1 MPPKNK
7 GGGRAKAAEPAQQEP
22 PKQPQTVRE
31 LEWQRYYDTN
41 PHQKAYE
48 ELGLHGMTPAD
59 RQAYLNQEYL
69 IPGAAKTLS
78 NKAQKELWKQLNE
91 SNLPLRGLPRPRDN
105 HWGRDKN
112 GRDIGD
118 YTVEEYAAHEAKTT
132 KLLDLFFQSQAFK
145 SKREKASNGDGYLVG
160 DTVQPFTCTEDD
172 VEREKLRRK
181 EMADLQQDLYS
192 VKTDPYALD
201 PEWDDV
207 VPIPQVEPEG
217 ALAAIAYP
225 DEYAEAM
232 GYLRA
237 VMAVKEYTPRCLR
250 LTERIISLNPAH
262 YTVWLYR
269 FAIVKTLNIAIPD
282 EIEWL
287 NEVSLTYIKNYQI
300 WNHRQLLLDHYYPTI
315 VMSPSDVAAL
325 GDSERQFLER
335 MLEEDTKNYHVWSYR
350 QYLVRKLGL
359 WDEEERLSIEA
370 LLDEDVRNNS
380 AWSHRFFV
388 AFSDP
393 AYATPGSHATEADPK
408 VPSEIIDREV
418 AYAQAKISL
427 APQNQSPWNYLKGAL
442 VKGGRKLGS
451 VREFA
456 EQFVTNLGGGGDA
469 EEVRSSHALDLL
481 ADIYKEAGEKE
492 KADLALRRLGEKWDR
507 IRKGYWEYRRKM
519 LE

>member
-7 GGGRAKAAEPAQQEP
+7 GGRAKAAEPQQEP
-22 PKQPQTVRE
+22 PKQPQTIRE
-31 LEWQRYYDTN
+31 LEWQRYHNTN
-41 PHQKAYE
+41 PYQKTYE

-69 IPGAAKTLS
+69 KPGAAKTLS

-91 SNLPLRGLPRPRDN
+91 SNLPLRSLPRPRDN
-105 HWGRDKN
+105 QWGCDKN

-118 YTVEEYAAHEAKTT
+118 YSIEEFRAREAKTT
-132 KLLDLFFQSQAFK
+132 KLLNLFFQSQEFK
-145 SKREKASNGDGYLVG
+145 SKRNKASNGDGYLVG

-172 VEREKLRRK
+172 VEQEKARRK
-181 EMADLQQDLYS
+181 EMAIIQQDLYS

-207 VPIPQVEPEG
+207 VPIPQIEAEG

-232 GYLRA
+232 SYLRA
-237 VMAVKEYTPRCLR
+237 VMAVKEHTPRCLR

-269 FAIVKTLNIAIPD
+269 FAIIKTLNISIPD

-315 VMSPSDVAAL
+315 VTSPSDVAAL
-325 GDSERQFLER
+325 GESEREFLER

-359 WDEEERLSIEA
+359 WDDEERQSIETM
-370 LLDEDVRNNS
+370 LHEDVRNNS

-388 AFSDP
+388 VFSNP
-393 AYATPGSHATEADPK
+393 TYATPDSHATEPDPK
-408 VPSEIIDREV
+408 IPTDIIDREIG
-418 AYAQAKISL
+418 YAQSKILL

-442 VKGGRKLGS
+442 VKSGRKFGS
-451 VREFA
+451 VRDFT
-456 EQFVTNLGGGGDA
+456 EQFVRNLGGDA

-492 KADLALRRLGEKWDR
+492 KADLALRSLGEKWDR

-519 LE
+519 LEQD